1 MAIQKNINFDSF
13 ITNEKFKIKTNKKT
27 FENSIIKIKK
37 NIYQKKKLFH
47 SFSKEFNLNLN
58 LKDLK
63 KYKKFK
69 RIVTWFCDQFYQAL
83 KVKEKKKELIFVN
96 N

>member
-37 NIYQKKKLFH
+37 NIYEKKNVFH
-47 SFSKEFNLNLN
+47 SFSKEF
-58 LKDLK
+58 
-63 KYKKFK
+63 
-69 RIVTWFCDQFYQAL
+69 T
-83 KVKEKKKELIFVN
+83 
-96 N
+96 